1 MACLQMEKV
10 YKKMKPSGLYAG
22 RFSFSI
28 PPNSSHSHT
37 RSHTEGG
44 GDGGK
49 YRDDDVQNFAP

>member
-1 MACLQMEKV
+1 MKNHTLTQGV
-10 YKKMKPSGLYAG
+10 SVKKIESPANERPGFAIPSHPHA
-22 RFSFSI
+22 
-28 PPNSSHSHT
+28 